1 MRGTRRT
8 MKTRNHL
15 SAPGRDPHGDRHDH
29 DLGLAHDLR
38 TLSAMRDRRQALRLF
53 AGASLLPLI
62 GCGTDDGTSG
72 LGGDAASGLDARA
85 GFDTSA
91 TGSCS
96 VVPEETAGP
105 YPGDGSN
112 GANALTLSGIV
123 RSDIRSSLSPASGT
137 AEGVLLTVRMTL
149 VNTAAGCS
157 PLAGR
162 AIYLWHCDRAGDYS
176 MYTLTTENYL
186 RGVQQTDANGQVT
199 FTSVFPGC
207 YAGRWPHAHFEVYP
221 SVASASIWSGKVR
234 TSQLAFPEDVC
245 NAVYATTGYSQSV
258 TNLRGITLATDGIF
272 RDGATLQMATMSGSV
287 DAGLVATLTVGISA

>member
-1 MRGTRRT
+1 MRGT
-8 MKTRNHL
+8 MKPRNIL
-15 SAPGRDPHGDRHDH
+15 SATSPDRHDH

-38 TLSAMRDRRQALRLF
+38 TLSAMRDRRQALRLL

-62 GCGTDDGTSG
+62 GCGTEDGMTGVGSDASAG
-72 LGGDAASGLDARA
+72 TDAAA
-85 GFDTSA
+85 GA
-91 TGSCS
+91 GCS
-96 VVPEETAGP
+96 VIPEETAGP

-123 RSDIRSSLSPASGT
+123 RSDIRPSLSPASGT
-137 AEGVLLTVRMTL
+137 AEGVPLTVRLTL
-149 VNTAAGCS
+149 VNTAAGCA

-186 RGVQQTDANGQVT
+186 RGVQETGASGQVS
-199 FTSVFPGC
+199 FTSIFPAC

-258 TNLRGITLATDGIF
+258 TNLRGVTLSSDGIF
-272 RDGATLQMATMSGSV
+272 RDGVTLQMATMSGSV
-287 DAGLVATLTVGISA
+287 EAGLVASLTVGISG